1 LFICFIRTLVESDQK
16 SPNKEVG
23 MSPMFVP
30 GPVDVADE
38 VLQAQAQPMLPHRS
52 KEFEAIF
59 QRASDKARQVF
70 FTNQR
75 VFLTASSGSGLQEAA
90 VRNLARSRILS
101 CTNGAFG
108 DRWHEVALSNGKQAD
123 LLEFPWNQPVTPER
137 VFDVLVHTPYEMI
150 TVVHNETSTGLQNPV
165 REIAEAA
172 RQARPETLICVDA
185 VSSLGGVE
193 IQMDAW
199 GLDMLLTSSQKCLAL
214 PPGLGLAAVSD
225 RALAYARTVP
235 ERGWYFD
242 LARMEEHRLKDTT
255 PATPAISLIYALDIQ
270 MDRILAEG
278 LQARFARHSAMATRV
293 QSWTEAHGLG
303 LYAPG
308 GYRSQTVTTV
318 ENRPGLDFADLN
330 TFLKAR
336 GMRIAH
342 GYGPLRESTFR
353 IAHMGETRLDDV
365 DALLAALEEY
375 LESKSG

>member
-1 LFICFIRTLVESDQK
+1 
-16 SPNKEVG
+16 
-23 MSPMFVP
+23 MSLMFVP
-30 GPVDVADE
+30 GPVDVGE
-38 VLQAQAQPMLPHRS
+38 EILQAQARPMLPHRS

-75 VFLTASSGSGLQEAA
+75 VFVTASSGSGLQEAA
-90 VRNLARSRILS
+90 VRNFARKRVLS

-123 LLEFPWNQPVTPER
+123 RLEFPWNQPVKPER
-137 VFDVLVHTPYEMI
+137 VYDALVHTPYEMI

-165 REIAEAA
+165 AEIAEAA
-172 RQARPETLICVDA
+172 RQARPETLVCVDA

-242 LARMEEHRLKDTT
+242 LVLMEKHRLSDTT
-255 PATPAISLIYALDIQ
+255 PATPAISLIYALDLQ

-278 LQARFARHSAMATRV
+278 LPARFARHSAMAAKV
-293 QSWTEAHGLG
+293 QSWAEAHGLG
-303 LYAPG
+303 LYAPQ
-308 GYRSQTVTTV
+308 GYRSNTVTTV
-318 ENRPGLDFADLN
+318 ENHHGLNFGELN
-330 TFLKAR
+330 AFLISR
-336 GMRIAH
+336 GMRIAN
-342 GYGPLRESTFR
+342 GYGPLRENTFR
-353 IAHMGETRLDDV
+353 IAHMGETRLEDIE
-365 DALLAALEEY
+365 ALLVALEEY
-375 LESKSG
+375 LESRSS